1 MANLFR
7 EDRRKLL
14 NADFTILRISEPEK
28 TIKQLVND
36 SYCGIWKIHSRYK
49 TKAEM
54 NEYVHFVRHNQPY
67 IIFET

>member
-14 NADFTILRISEPEK
+14 NVGFTILRISEPEK
-28 TIKQLVND
+28 VIKQLVND
-36 SYCGIWKIHSRYK
+36 GYCGTWKIHSRYK

-54 NEYVHFVRHNQPY
+54 NEYVHFARNNYPH